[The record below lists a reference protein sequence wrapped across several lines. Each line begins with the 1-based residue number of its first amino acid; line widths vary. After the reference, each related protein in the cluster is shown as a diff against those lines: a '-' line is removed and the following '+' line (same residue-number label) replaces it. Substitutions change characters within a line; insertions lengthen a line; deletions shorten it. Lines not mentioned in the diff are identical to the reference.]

1 MLTLPYIY
9 VINKVSDK
17 EKNKITSNLKYHAK
31 KNNFNEI
38 KSLIIDNG
46 GIEYANKKIEE
57 YSSMAYDQI
66 NYFDSLIALTPG
78 SSLPSRNSSVA
89 PPPVET

>member
-1 MLTLPYIY
+1 M
-9 VINKVSDK
+9 
-17 EKNKITSNLKYHAK
+17 KYHAK

-66 NYFDSLIALTPG
+66 NYFDDSKYKDLLINTIEF
-78 SSLPSRNSSVA
+78 NSNRKF
-89 PPPVET
+89 

>member
-9 VINKVSDK
+9 VINKVSVK

-66 NYFDSLIALTPG
+66 NYFDDSKYKDLLINTIEF
-78 SSLPSRNSSVA
+78 NSNRKF
-89 PPPVET
+89 